1 MNKPGA
7 LSAEEAALF
16 TDLYELTMAQSYLH
30 EQMFAPATF
39 SLFVRKSRINR
50 PYLVAAGLED
60 VLHYLEAF
68 SVSSEAIDYL
78 HSTGIF
84 DSAFLDYLEHLRFT
98 GSVRAIPEGRLYF
111 YEEPILEV
119 TAPIIEAQ
127 LVETLVI
134 NQINLQSVVATKAAR
149 CFWSAGDRS
158 VVDFSLRRTHG
169 VDAGMKAARS
179 SYMVGF
185 QSTSNVLAGK
195 TYDIPVTGTMAHSY
209 VTSFKSELESFRA
222 FAKSFPETTVLLID
236 TYDTVAGARKAVVV
250 AHEMES
256 QGNRLLGV
264 RLDSGDLLALS
275 RQVRSTLDEAR
286 LEYVLILA
294 SGGLDEFEVERLV
307 AADAPIDGFGIG
319 TRMGVSGDAPW
330 LDMAYKLVRYG
341 GRPVLKLSTGK
352 ISLADEKQVFRLMD
366 SERHLRGD
374 VIGLADDPLPEPK
387 AESLLETFMQE
398 GKLAKRLPSLHE
410 IRERFQQDFSALD
423 DRFKSLK
430 KARKYPVRLSNRL
443 RKLQKAL
450 EREAEA
456 AEIG

>member
-1 MNKPGA
+1 MNRPGS
-7 LSAEEAALF
+7 LSPEETALF
-16 TDLYELTMAQSYLH
+16 TDLYELTMAQSYMQ
-30 EQMFAPATF
+30 EQMFAPGTF
-39 SLFVRKSRINR
+39 SLFVRQSRVNR

-60 VLHYLEAF
+60 VLNYLEAF
-68 SVSSEAIDYL
+68 SVSSAAIDYL

-84 DSAFLDYLEHLRFT
+84 ASEFLDYLCHLRFT
-98 GSVRAIPEGRLYF
+98 GNVRAIPEGRLCF
-111 YEEPILEV
+111 YGEPMLEV

-134 NQINLQSVVATKAAR
+134 NQLNLQSVVATKAAR
-149 CFWSAGDRS
+149 CSWSAGNRS
-158 VVDFSLRRTHG
+158 VSDFSLRRTHG

-179 SYMVGF
+179 SYIVGF

-195 TYDIPVTGTMAHSY
+195 TYGIPVTGTMAHSY
-209 VTSFKSELESFRA
+209 VTSFENELESFRA

-236 TYDTVAGARKAVVV
+236 TYNTVAGAHKAVVV

-256 QGNRLLGV
+256 KGNRLRGV
-264 RLDSGDLLALS
+264 RLDSGDLIELS
-275 RQVRSTLDEAR
+275 RQVRKILDEAE
-286 LEYVLILA
+286 LGYVTILA

-330 LDMAYKLVRYG
+330 LDMAYKLVKYDE
-341 GRPVLKLSTGK
+341 RPVLKLSTGK

-366 SERHLRGD
+366 SKGQLSGD
-374 VIGLADDPLPEPK
+374 VIGLADDQLPEPR
-387 AESLLETFMQE
+387 ADALLETFMGE
-398 GKLAKRLPSLHE
+398 GKITKPLPSLPE

-430 KARKYPVRLSNRL
+430 KADKYPVRLSSRL
-443 RKLQKAL
+443 RRLQKEL
-450 EREAEA
+450 ERKAGTVEME
-456 AEIG
+456 